1 MKKRINK
8 IFIGSFMFV
17 ASISVLLVTSCDSSK
32 PEKIVKQTKSTIGK
46 TTKETKKII
55 GIKPKNANLIKN
67 ISLDMLNAKPI
78 LPSTIIKIFD
88 GISATQ
94 INKEFIAKKVNNA
107 DHLMGVVILEA
118 QEGYEFENNSKTLL
132 SNKFLL
138 LTIKKVDNTPEKS
151 KPTYTFTTPTNPIED
166 NLKLPPEKSKPTY
179 TFTTPTN
186 PIEDNLKLPPI
197 NPTEDNPELLPTNP
211 TEDDEETIPA
221 DKIHLEE
228 LTKSKVVE
236 LGWDKL
242 SYISLD
248 MFSQDM
254 PNIKSI
260 GDNAF
265 IGSSIRKIEL
275 PNSVISIGTKAF
287 KDTFLSEINISNS
300 VTEIRDGAFTQTRLN
315 FSKFQLPNQF
325 LNSDEIIRI
334 GAYNIKTGAWLTKE
348 LVLSSGLSLLKHIT
362 KSYLQIVF
370 PNITSIEAG
379 AFLDAGILWFEIPET
394 IEAIGFEAFKSCKLT
409 TLKIPK
415 SVKIIEGLAFFNNEI
430 HTLILHDNLENIE
443 RLAFAKNKLKS
454 WNVGSNTVVNQSAFY
469 LQKK

>member
-138 LTIKKVDNTPEKS
+138 LTIKKVDNT
-151 KPTYTFTTPTNPIED
+151 
-166 NLKLPPEKSKPTY
+166 PEKSKPTY